1 MESKSKI
8 LLILKLLKIKI
19 TNSLMVDALLIILLK
34 SRTPVTYK
42 KVSQRTSIKLNM
54 AIKKT
59 KI

>member
-34 SRTPVTYK
+34 SRTPVT
-42 KVSQRTSIKLNM
+42 
-54 AIKKT
+54 
-59 KI
+59 